1 MDLTILF
8 QTQERIMP
16 TPSET
21 LVRLEQKFWQ
31 ALVDQDT
38 ETATELLSE
47 PALMVGT
54 HGAMK
59 FDRDGFRKMA
69 RQGSM
74 IVTGFELRDVDVVFP
89 NTNTA
94 ILTYKVKQSVRPRSD
109 TVVQIEE
116 MNDTSTW
123 VQNGERWQCV
133 MHTETPVQSSSR
145 H

>member
-1 MDLTILF
+1 
-8 QTQERIMP
+8 MP

-38 ETATELLSE
+38 ETATDLLGE
-47 PALMVGT
+47 PSLMVGT

-59 FDRDGFRKMA
+59 FDRDGFRRMA
-69 RQGSM
+69 GQGSM

-89 NTNTA
+89 NSNTA
-94 ILTYKVKQSVRPRSD
+94 IVTYRVKQSVRPRSD
-109 TVVQIEE
+109 TAVQIQE

-123 VQNGERWQCV
+123 VQNGDRWLCV
-133 MHTETPVQSSSR
+133 MHTETPHTSEMK